1 MIKNI
6 LKTAVKTFIVCFV
19 IFTLLNLLFNKF
31 CVNPLNIYGILD
43 FNWRLAL
50 IFAISWTI
58 GKEWLKKEGMIDD

>member
-6 LKTAVKTFIVCFV
+6 SKTAVKTFIICFV

-31 CVNPLNIYGILD
+31 CVHPLDVYGILD

-50 IFAISWTI
+50 VFSISWTTI
-58 GKEWLKKEGMIDD
+58 KEWLKKEGMIDD

>member
-6 LKTAVKTFIVCFV
+6 SKTAVKTFIICFV

-31 CVNPLNIYGILD
+31 CVHPLDIYGILD

-50 IFAISWTI
+50 VFSISWTTI
-58 GKEWLKKEGMIDD
+58 KEWLKKEGMIDD

>member
-6 LKTAVKTFIVCFV
+6 SKTAIKTFIICFV

-31 CVNPLNIYGILD
+31 CVHPLDIYGILD

-50 IFAISWTI
+50 VFAISWTTI
-58 GKEWLKKEGMIDD
+58 KEWLKKEGMIDD

>member
-6 LKTAVKTFIVCFV
+6 SKTAIKTFIICFV

-31 CVNPLNIYGILD
+31 CVHPLDIYGILD

-50 IFAISWTI
+50 VFSISWTTI
-58 GKEWLKKEGMIDD
+58 KEWLKKEGMIDD

>member
-6 LKTAVKTFIVCFV
+6 SKTAVKTFIVCFA

-31 CVNPLNIYGILD
+31 CVHPLSIYGILD

-50 IFAISWTI
+50 VFAISWTTI
-58 GKEWLKKEGMIDD
+58 KEWLKKEGMIDD